1 MGSGSAHRFGP
12 FRLDT
17 RSRVLT
23 RDGTS
28 VPLAPR
34 TLDLLLVFVTSG
46 GRLLT
51 KDELLRVVWGDVHV
65 EEASLAFQVS
75 TLRKALGEQ
84 GPAWIETVPK
94 HGYRFTPPVDTE
106 AADVPVKPDAA
117 AGTGAGTV
125 SGAARARLRRRQ
137 LAWAMTGACV
147 VTLWLP
153 ARSP

>member
-94 HGYRFTPPVDTE
+94 HGYRFTAPVDTE